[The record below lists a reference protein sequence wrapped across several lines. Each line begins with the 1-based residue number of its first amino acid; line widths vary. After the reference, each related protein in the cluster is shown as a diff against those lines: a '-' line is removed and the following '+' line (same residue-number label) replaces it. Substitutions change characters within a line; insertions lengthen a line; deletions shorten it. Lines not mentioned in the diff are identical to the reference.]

1 MSDNKSDEEQQQQ
14 MKKMNSAKFQFHLC
28 RRLAQVFAFID
39 WSLGSMEI
47 RRATDGNGAPLMNGC
62 QLLKDLIQTDY
73 VDRSVIEFL
82 ERNHIGSSGTTLL
95 IDTDNNQSRS
105 WRIIQQTIWP
115 LFKDNICGFY
125 LWPTQWRRLR
135 QISPT
140 ILYDCANL
148 RSIDSEYF
156 PKFPA
161 EDNAGASSALAKWL
175 VEANEVISPISFFGT
190 FTFLAL
196 LRCKHFVGL
205 PRLEF
210 VSDVIQLI
218 MTLRVIGLAY
228 EIAGIRW
235 TKKEDDKV
243 AESICLVAGVG
254 IYRPLG
260 TTKSVCKR
268 LVIAYSGN
276 LSILFHEWW

>member
-14 MKKMNSAKFQFHLC
+14 MKK
-28 RRLAQVFAFID
+28 I
-39 WSLGSMEI
+39 
-47 RRATDGNGAPLMNGC
+47 
-62 QLLKDLIQTDY
+62 Y

-175 VEANEVISPISFFGT
+175 LTPRGD
-190 FTFLAL
+190 
-196 LRCKHFVGL
+196 GL
-205 PRLEF
+205 PKM
-210 VSDVIQLI
+210 VDSDEQLDGGAI
-218 MTLRVIGLAY
+218 D
-228 EIAGIRW
+228 IA
-235 TKKEDDKV
+235 T
-243 AESICLVAGVG
+243 
-254 IYRPLG
+254 
-260 TTKSVCKR
+260 
-268 LVIAYSGN
+268 N
-276 LSILFHEWW
+276 